1 MIIIALSVTLYSI
14 ELVLLKNELA
24 IQVVNKVCK
33 KGERIMKIL
42 FLVEGNA
49 NSPDTWSNVPYFF
62 INSLSEVGGGYTRN
76 NTN

>member
-1 MIIIALSVTLYSI
+1 
-14 ELVLLKNELA
+14 
-24 IQVVNKVCK
+24 
-33 KGERIMKIL
+33 MKIL

-62 INSLSEVGGGYTRN
+62 INSLSKVGGYARN